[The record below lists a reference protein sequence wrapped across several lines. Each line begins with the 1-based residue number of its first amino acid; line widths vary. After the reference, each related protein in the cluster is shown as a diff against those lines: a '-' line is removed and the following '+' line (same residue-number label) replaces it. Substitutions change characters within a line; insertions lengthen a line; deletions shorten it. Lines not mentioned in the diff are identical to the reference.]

1 MKSPRD
7 TTTQIVTRLKLRRC
21 YSFTAPYRSARDES
35 SAKNTPLVCGLSG
48 SAMGDSLAALNE
60 IFEHV
65 AAKFII
71 CRMKGT
77 TTIHL
82 RELANKPV
90 E

>member
-1 MKSPRD
+1 M
-7 TTTQIVTRLKLRRC
+7 TRLKLRCC

-35 SAKNTPLVCGLSG
+35 SAKYTPWVYGLSG

-60 IFEHV
+60 IFEYV

-82 RELANKPV
+82 RELTNEPV